1 MWALSAPSTN
11 LKLGM
16 PGAATSDC
24 DSTVA
29 AVTTVGAYTGSA
41 SPYGIFDQGGN
52 VWEWNEEIVSGSGRG
67 VRGGDWN
74 NVASYLAASNPPY
87 SGPTNES
94 SNIGFRVASLVPEP
108 GPGWLGMTP
117 VLSLA
122 AWRKR
127 TAKAL

>member
-1 MWALSAPSTN
+1 
-11 LKLGM
+11 M

-24 DSTVA
+24 DSTIA

-52 VWEWNEEIVSGSGRG
+52 VWEWNEEIVSGSYRG
-67 VRGGDWN
+67 IRGGSW
-74 NVASYLAASNPPY
+74 VIYAGYLAASFPFGND
-87 SGPTNES
+87 PTNEDDS
-94 SNIGFRVASLVPEP
+94 VGFRVASLVPEP
-108 GPGWLGMTP
+108 GPGWLGMTA

>member
-74 NVASYLAASNPPY
+74 NVASYLAASNPDIG
-87 SGPTNES
+87 GPADES
-94 SNIGFRVASLVPEP
+94 SIIGFRVASLVPEP
-108 GPGWLGMTP
+108 GPGWLGMTA

>member
-29 AVTTVGAYTGSA
+29 AVTTMGAYTGSA

-67 VRGGDWN
+67 VRGGYWSDF
-74 NVASYLAASNPPY
+74 ASFLAALGPNGC
-87 SGPTNES
+87 GPTGEND
-94 SNIGFRVASLVPEP
+94 NVGFRVASLVPEP
-108 GPGWLGMTP
+108 GPGWLGMMA

>member
-52 VWEWNEEIVSGSGRG
+52 VWEWNEEIVSGSARG
-67 VRGGDWN
+67 LRGGNWIGD
-74 NVASYLAASNPPY
+74 ASYLAASAPNNNA
-87 SGPTNES
+87 PTNEN

-108 GPGWLGMTP
+108 GPGWLGMTA